1 MPRPIWKGSL
11 VFGLV
16 NIPVSLYPATK
27 DMTISFT
34 LLHSEDHTPL
44 KYKRWCPAHN
54 REVSWKDIDRG
65 YEITKGKFIPLTKE
79 ELENLQ
85 LKTVKNIEV
94 EKFVDLASI
103 DSIYFSTHYYLAPDN
118 VGEKAYSLLHKVLA
132 ITNKVAIGKV
142 VLHNKEHIV
151 AVRPYQKGLAMT
163 TLHYPNEV
171 MDINKIEELEK
182 GVAVR
187 EQELDLA
194 KLLIDRMTGEFKPE
208 EYADSY
214 RQAVMKLIKQKAEG
228 VEVQPAKPVEA
239 EATVNLMKALQASV
253 QASKKEKKTA
263 PSA

>member
-1 MPRPIWKGSL
+1 

-44 KYKRWCPAHN
+44 KYKRWCPADDK
-54 REVSWKDIDRG
+54 EVGWKDIDRG
-65 YEITKGKFIPLTKE
+65 YEITKGRFISLTKE

-94 EKFVDLASI
+94 QKFVDLASI
-103 DSIYFSTHYYLAPDN
+103 DSIYFNTHYYQAPEGG
-118 VGEKAYSLLHKVLA
+118 GEKAYSLLHEVLA
-132 ITNKVAIGKV
+132 LTNKVAIGRV
-142 VLHNKEHIV
+142 VIHNKEHVV
-151 AVRPYQKGLAMT
+151 AVRPYQKGLVMT
-163 TLHYPNEV
+163 TLHYSNEV
-171 MDINKIEELEK
+171 IDINKIEGLEKRVAAKGQELE
-182 GVAVR
+182 
-187 EQELDLA
+187 LA
-194 KLLIDRMTGEFKPE
+194 KLLIDRMAGEFSPE

-214 RQAVMKLIKQKAEG
+214 RQAVMQLIKQKAEG
-228 VEVQPAKPVEA
+228 IELQPAKPIEA

-253 QASKKEKKTA
+253 QSTKKERKTA